1 MSSLIVNRG
10 SDADFV
16 LTWKDENG
24 DPVDLS
30 GKTVTVFD
38 EVVVSTCSKVRGPV
52 SGDITNRITG
62 QVTDGPNGIVTLH
75 LEGTT
80 PIRVGKYAFRVQL
93 NEQSGEAINS
103 LATPLIGLEIR

>member
-1 MSSLIVNRG
+1 MSSLVVNRG
-10 SDADFV
+10 SDAEFV

-24 DPVDLS
+24 DPVDLT

-38 EVVVSTCSKVRGPV
+38 EIVVGTCSKVRGPN
-52 SGDITNRITG
+52 SGDIANRITG
-62 QVTDGPNGIVTLH
+62 EVTDGPNGIVTLY
-75 LEGTT
+75 LEGTN

-93 NEQSGEAINS
+93 NNQSGEVVSS